1 MDIAPRAT
9 LRRNILTTF
18 VSLLI
23 ITVLSITVPMYYRSS
38 RSMFELSDDL
48 IKQVSQTVI
57 EKTVNYMSPAL
68 SLAKMSSRFI
78 QMEIASSSPDGLFEA
93 SLTDVMNTYSQLF
106 VFEFGGEK
114 GNFIMQMRMP
124 DGTISTKVIDRT
136 SSTPT
141 VRWKFRDISGK
152 IVKTATSMDVKY
164 DPRKEPWYVNA
175 KKNEE
180 LSWTD
185 VYLLFSGTKPGI
197 TASYP
202 IIDRSGKFIGVVGLE
217 IELAVLS
224 NFLESLKVGKNGV
237 AFIIDQKNQLIA
249 YPDIH
254 QTVVREGG
262 TFRPARVDELKSD
275 WIRESFRLR
284 KQDDMQGSK
293 DKFYSEVNGI
303 NYITSFTS
311 FPESFGMDWEIV
323 LIIPED
329 DFIGSIKK
337 ANWQAVLISLC
348 FLTIAIILV
357 WVLSRGISRPIV
369 NLTEEIK
376 NIKDFPLALSSED
389 ETAEVADLKDAFN
402 QMGDQLKEYME
413 NLKETTAA
421 KERIESELKIAH
433 DIQMGILP
441 KIFPPFPDRHEFD
454 LYATLEPAKEVGG
467 DLYDFFFMD
476 DDHFCFTVGDVSGK
490 GVPAALFMAITK
502 TLIKTKATQG
512 LTAETILT
520 RVNEDLSLD
529 NPSVMFV
536 TLFLGI
542 LNVRTG
548 ELNYCNGGHNPPYL
562 IHTNGSLEPMET
574 TNGMALGVM
583 EDFQYTSK
591 QIVLEKGTT
600 IFLYTD
606 GITEAM
612 SEREELFSE
621 ERLENELSVLKDKS
635 TQEMAAGIMERIR
648 IFSEGVPQF
657 DDITMMM
664 LRFYGV

>member
-1 MDIAPRAT
+1 M
-9 LRRNILTTF
+9 L
-18 VSLLI
+18 
-23 ITVLSITVPMYYRSS
+23 
-38 RSMFELSDDL
+38 ELSDDL
-48 IKQVSQTVI
+48 IKQVSQAVI
-57 EKTVNYMSPAL
+57 EKTVNYMNPAL
-68 SLAKMSSRFI
+68 SLVKMSSRFI
-78 QMEIASSSPDGLFEA
+78 QMEFVLSPDELFEA
-93 SLTDVMNTYSQLF
+93 SLIDVMNTYPHLF
-106 VFEFGGEK
+106 IFEFGDEN

-136 SSTPT
+136 SSPPIVT
-141 VRWKFRDISGK
+141 WKFEDISGG
-152 IVKTATSMDVKY
+152 VVRTVTSTDEKY
-164 DPRKEPWYVNA
+164 DPRVEPWYVKA
-175 KKNEE
+175 KKNKE

-185 VYLLFSGTKPGI
+185 VYLLFSDKKPGI

-202 IIDRSGKFIGVVGLE
+202 IIDGSGKFIGVAGLE

-224 NFLESLKVGKNGV
+224 KFLKSLKVRKNGI
-237 AFIIDQKNQLIA
+237 AFIVDKKNQLIA
-249 YPDIH
+249 YPDIQ
-254 QTVVREGG
+254 QTVVREGD

-284 KQDDMQGSK
+284 KQDDMQGSR

-441 KIFPPFPDRHEFD
+441 KIFPAFPDRPEFD
-454 LYATLEPAKEVGG
+454 IYATLEPAKEVGG

-512 LTAETILT
+512 LKAENILT

-542 LNVRTG
+542 LNIRTG
-548 ELNYCNGGHNPPYL
+548 ELEYCNGGHNPPYL

-591 QIVLEKGTT
+591 RIVLEKGTT
-600 IFLYTD
+600 IFMYTD

-635 TQEMAAGIMERIR
+635 TKEMAAGIMERIR

-657 DDITMMM
+657 DDITMLM
-664 LRFYGV
+664 LRFYGE

>member
-1 MDIAPRAT
+1 M
-9 LRRNILTTF
+9 L
-18 VSLLI
+18 
-23 ITVLSITVPMYYRSS
+23 
-38 RSMFELSDDL
+38 ELSDDL
-48 IKQVSQTVI
+48 IKQVSQAVI
-57 EKTVNYMSPAL
+57 EKTVNYMNPAL
-68 SLAKMSSRFI
+68 SLVKMSSRFI
-78 QMEIASSSPDGLFEA
+78 QMEFVLSPDELFEA
-93 SLTDVMNTYSQLF
+93 SLIDVMNTYPHLF
-106 VFEFGGEK
+106 IFEFGDEN

-136 SSTPT
+136 SSPPIVT
-141 VRWKFRDISGK
+141 WKFEDISGG
-152 IVKTATSMDVKY
+152 VVRTVTSTDEKY
-164 DPRKEPWYVNA
+164 DPRKEPWYVKA
-175 KKNEE
+175 KKNKE

-185 VYLLFSGTKPGI
+185 VYLLFSDKKPGI

-202 IIDRSGKFIGVVGLE
+202 IIDGSGKFIGVAGLE

-224 NFLESLKVGKNGV
+224 KFLKSLKVRKNGI
-237 AFIIDQKNQLIA
+237 AFIVDKKNQLIA
-249 YPDIH
+249 YPDIQ
-254 QTVVREGG
+254 QTVVREGD

-284 KQDDMQGSK
+284 KQDDMQGSR

-357 WVLSRGISRPIV
+357 WVLARGISRPIV

-441 KIFPPFPDRHEFD
+441 KIFPAFPDRPEFD
-454 LYATLEPAKEVGG
+454 IYATLEPAKEVGG

-512 LTAETILT
+512 LKAENILI

-548 ELNYCNGGHNPPYL
+548 ELDYCNGGHNPPYL

-574 TNGMALGVM
+574 TNGMALGVV

-591 QIVLEKGTT
+591 RIVLEKGTT
-600 IFLYTD
+600 IFMYTD

-635 TQEMAAGIMERIR
+635 TKEMAAGIMERIR

-657 DDITMMM
+657 DDITMLM
-664 LRFYGV
+664 LRFYGE

>member
-1 MDIAPRAT
+1 
-9 LRRNILTTF
+9 
-18 VSLLI
+18 
-23 ITVLSITVPMYYRSS
+23 
-38 RSMFELSDDL
+38 MFELSDDL
-48 IKQVSQTVI
+48 IKQVSHTVI

-78 QMEIASSSPDGLFEA
+78 QKESVSSPDGLFEA
-93 SLTDVMNTYSQLF
+93 SLIDVMNTYPQIF
-106 VFEFGGEK
+106 VFQFGGEK

-124 DGTISTKVIDRT
+124 DGTISTKIIDRT
-136 SSTPT
+136 SSPPI
-141 VRWKFRDISGK
+141 VSWKFRDKSGHV
-152 IVKTATSMDVKY
+152 IRTDTSTDVKFN
-164 DPRKEPWYVNA
+164 PKVEPWYANA
-175 KKNEE
+175 KKSKE

-202 IIDRSGKFIGVVGLE
+202 IIDRSDKFLGVVGLE

-224 NFLESLKVGKNGV
+224 NFLKSLKVGKNGV
-237 AFIIDQKNQLIA
+237 AFIIDEKKQLIA
-249 YPDIH
+249 YPDIR
-254 QTVVREGG
+254 QTVVKEGDS
-262 TFRPARVDELKSD
+262 FRPARVDELNSD
-275 WIRESFRLR
+275 WIRESFRLG
-284 KQDDMQGSK
+284 KQDNKNGSK
-293 DKFYSEVNGI
+293 DKFYSRVHGK
-303 NYITSFTS
+303 NYITFFTS
-311 FPESFGMDWEIV
+311 FPKSFGMDWEIV

-337 ANWQAVLISLC
+337 ANWQAVLVSLWL
-348 FLTIAIILV
+348 LTIAIVLV
-357 WVLSRGISRPIV
+357 WALSRGISKPIV

-376 NIKDFPLALSSED
+376 NIKDFPLALSSAD

-413 NLKETTAA
+413 NLRETTAA

-441 KIFPPFPDRHEFD
+441 KIFPAFPDRHEFD
-454 LYATLEPAKEVGG
+454 IYAALEPAKEVGG

-512 LTAETILT
+512 LTADTILT

-548 ELNYCNGGHNPPYL
+548 ELDYCNGGHNPPYL
-562 IHTNGSLEPMET
+562 IHTNGSLEPVET

-583 EDFQYTSK
+583 EDFKYTSK
-591 QIVLEKGTT
+591 RIILEKGTT
-600 IFLYTD
+600 IFMYTD
-606 GITEAM
+606 GVTEAM
-612 SEREELFSE
+612 NEREELFSE
-621 ERLENELSVLKDKS
+621 ERLEKELSVLKDKS
-635 TQEMAAGIMERIR
+635 TQEMIADIMERIR
-648 IFSEGVPQF
+648 IFSKGVPQF

-664 LRFYGV
+664 FRFYGV

>member
-1 MDIAPRAT
+1 MDIVPRAT

-23 ITVLSITVPMYYRSS
+23 ITVLSIIVPMYYRSS
-38 RSMFELSDDL
+38 RSLLELSDDL

-78 QMEIASSSPDGLFEA
+78 QMGFVSSPDELFEA
-93 SLTDVMNTYSQLF
+93 SLIDVMNTYPQLF

-124 DGTISTKVIDRT
+124 DGTIATKVIDRT

-152 IVKTATSMDVKY
+152 VVKTTTSMDVKY
-164 DPRKEPWYVNA
+164 DPRTERWYVNA
-175 KKNEE
+175 RKNEE

-202 IIDRSGKFIGVVGLE
+202 IIDRSGKFRGVVGLE

-262 TFRPARVDELKSD
+262 TFRPARVEELKLD

-293 DKFYSEVNGI
+293 DKFYSKVHGK
-303 NYITSFTS
+303 NYISSFTS

-337 ANWQAVLISLC
+337 ANWQAVLISLW

-369 NLTEEIK
+369 DLTEEIK

-441 KIFPPFPDRHEFD
+441 KIFPPFPDRPEFD
-454 LYATLEPAKEVGG
+454 IYAALEPAKEVGG

-512 LTAETILT
+512 LTAETILA

-548 ELNYCNGGHNPPYL
+548 ELYYCNGGHNPPYL
-562 IHTNGSLEPMET
+562 IHTNGSLEFMET

-583 EDFQYTSK
+583 EDFIYTSK
-591 QIVLEKGTT
+591 RIVLEKGET
-600 IFLYTD
+600 IFMYTD
-606 GITEAM
+606 GVTEAM
-612 SEREELFSE
+612 NEREELFSE
-621 ERLENELSVLKDKS
+621 ERLENELNVLKDKS
-635 TQEMAAGIMERIR
+635 TQEMAAGVMERIK

>member
-1 MDIAPRAT
+1 MEIARRTT

-38 RSMFELSDDL
+38 RSMLELSDDL
-48 IKQVSQTVI
+48 IKQVSQAVI
-57 EKTVNYMSPAL
+57 EKTVNYMNPAL
-68 SLAKMSSRFI
+68 SLVKMSSRFI
-78 QMEIASSSPDGLFEA
+78 QMEFGLSPDELFEA
-93 SLTDVMNTYSQLF
+93 SLIDVMNTYPHLF
-106 VFEFGGEK
+106 IFEFGDEN

-136 SSTPT
+136 SSPPIVT
-141 VRWKFRDISGK
+141 WKFEDISGG
-152 IVKTATSMDVKY
+152 VVRTVTSTDEKY
-164 DPRKEPWYVNA
+164 DPRKEPWYVKA
-175 KKNEE
+175 KKNKE

-185 VYLLFSGTKPGI
+185 VYLLFSDKKPGI

-202 IIDRSGKFIGVVGLE
+202 IINGSGKFIGVVGLE

-224 NFLESLKVGKNGV
+224 KFLKSLKVRKNGI
-237 AFIIDQKNQLIA
+237 AFIVDKKNQLIA
-249 YPDIH
+249 YPDIQ
-254 QTVVREGG
+254 QTVVREGD

-284 KQDDMQGSK
+284 KQDDMQGSR

-441 KIFPPFPDRHEFD
+441 KTFPAFPDRHEFD
-454 LYATLEPAKEVGG
+454 IYATVEPAKEVGG

-502 TLIKTKATQG
+502 TLIKTKATKG
-512 LTAETILT
+512 LKAENILI

-542 LNVRTG
+542 LNIRTG
-548 ELNYCNGGHNPPYL
+548 ELDYCNGGHNPPYL
-562 IHTNGSLEPMET
+562 IHTNGNLEPMET

-591 QIVLEKGTT
+591 KIVLEKGTT
-600 IFLYTD
+600 IFMYTD
-606 GITEAM
+606 GITDAM

-621 ERLENELSVLKDKS
+621 ERLEKELSVLKDKS
-635 TQEMAAGIMERIR
+635 TKEMAAGIMERIR
-648 IFSEGVPQF
+648 IFTEGVPQF
-657 DDITMMM
+657 DDITMLM
-664 LRFYGV
+664 LRFYGE

>member
-1 MDIAPRAT
+1 M
-9 LRRNILTTF
+9 L
-18 VSLLI
+18 
-23 ITVLSITVPMYYRSS
+23 
-38 RSMFELSDDL
+38 ELSDDL

-57 EKTVNYMSPAL
+57 EKTINYMSPAL
-68 SLAKMSSRFI
+68 SLVKMSSRFI
-78 QMEIASSSPDGLFEA
+78 QVESVSSNDELFET
-93 SLTDVMNTYSQLF
+93 SLIDVMNTYPQIF
-106 VFEFGGEK
+106 VFEFGDED

-124 DGTISTKVIDRT
+124 DEAIATKIIDRT
-136 SSTPT
+136 SSPPLVT
-141 VRWKFRDISGK
+141 WKFRTLSGD
-152 IVKTATSMDVKY
+152 VFRMDTSSDEQY
-164 DPRKEPWYVNA
+164 DPRVEPWYVKA
-175 KKNEE
+175 KKNNE
-180 LSWTD
+180 LSWTE
-185 VYLLFSGTKPGI
+185 VYLLFSDQKPGI

-202 IIDRSGKFIGVVGLE
+202 IIDRSGKFIGVAGLE

-224 NFLESLKVGKNGV
+224 NFLESLKVGKSGV
-237 AFIIDQKNQLIA
+237 AFIIDQKNRLIA
-249 YPDIH
+249 YPDIR
-254 QTVVREGG
+254 QTVVRERDG
-262 TFRPARVDELKSD
+262 FRPARVDELKSN
-275 WIRESFRLR
+275 WIRESFRLG
-284 KQDDMQGSK
+284 KQDDKNGSK
-293 DKFYSEVNGI
+293 DKFYSKVNGK

-323 LIIPED
+323 LIIPEN

-337 ANWQAVLISLC
+337 ANWKAVLLALY
-348 FLTIAIILV
+348 FLIIAIILV

-376 NIKDFPLALSSED
+376 NIKDFPLVLSSEE
-389 ETAEVADLKDAFN
+389 ETTEVADLKDAFN

-454 LYATLEPAKEVGG
+454 IYATLEPAKEVGG

-490 GVPAALFMAITK
+490 GVPAALFMAVTK

-512 LTAETILT
+512 LTAENILT

-542 LNVRTG
+542 LNIRTG
-548 ELNYCNGGHNPPYL
+548 ELDYCNGGHNPPYL
-562 IHTNGSLEPMET
+562 IHTNGSVEAMKT

-591 QIVLEKGTT
+591 RIVLEKGTT
-600 IFLYTD
+600 IFMYTD

-612 SEREELFSE
+612 NEREELFSE
-621 ERLENELSVLKDKS
+621 ERLENELIVLKDKS
-635 TQEMAAGIMERIR
+635 TQEMAVGVMERINT
-648 IFSEGVPQF
+648 FSEGMPQF

-664 LRFYGV
+664 VRFYGV

>member
-1 MDIAPRAT
+1 
-9 LRRNILTTF
+9 
-18 VSLLI
+18 
-23 ITVLSITVPMYYRSS
+23 
-38 RSMFELSDDL
+38 
-48 IKQVSQTVI
+48 
-57 EKTVNYMSPAL
+57 
-68 SLAKMSSRFI
+68 
-78 QMEIASSSPDGLFEA
+78 
-93 SLTDVMNTYSQLF
+93 
-106 VFEFGGEK
+106 
-114 GNFIMQMRMP
+114 
-124 DGTISTKVIDRT
+124 
-136 SSTPT
+136 
-141 VRWKFRDISGK
+141 
-152 IVKTATSMDVKY
+152 
-164 DPRKEPWYVNA
+164 
-175 KKNEE
+175 
-180 LSWTD
+180 
-185 VYLLFSGTKPGI
+185 
-197 TASYP
+197 
-202 IIDRSGKFIGVVGLE
+202 
-217 IELAVLS
+217 
-224 NFLESLKVGKNGV
+224 
-237 AFIIDQKNQLIA
+237 
-249 YPDIH
+249 
-254 QTVVREGG
+254 
-262 TFRPARVDELKSD
+262 
-275 WIRESFRLR
+275 
-284 KQDDMQGSK
+284 MQGSR

-348 FLTIAIILV
+348 FLTIAIILM
-357 WVLSRGISRPIV
+357 WVLARGISRPIV

-376 NIKDFPLALSSED
+376 NIKDFPLALISED

-441 KIFPPFPDRHEFD
+441 KIFPAFPDRHEFD
-454 LYATLEPAKEVGG
+454 IYATLEPAKEVGG

-490 GVPAALFMAITK
+490 GVPASLFMAITK

-512 LTAETILT
+512 LTAVTILT

-548 ELNYCNGGHNPPYL
+548 ELEYCNGGHNPPYL

-591 QIVLEKGTT
+591 RIVLEKGTT
-600 IFLYTD
+600 IFMYTD

-612 SEREELFSE
+612 NEREELFSE
-621 ERLENELSVLKDKS
+621 ERLEKELSVLKDK
-635 TQEMAAGIMERIR
+635 TTKEMAVGIMERIKT
-648 IFSEGVPQF
+648 FSEGVPQF
-657 DDITMMM
+657 DDITMLM
-664 LRFYGV
+664 LRFYGE

>member
-1 MDIAPRAT
+1 MDIARRTT

-38 RSMFELSDDL
+38 RSMLELSDDL
-48 IKQVSQTVI
+48 IKQVSQAVI
-57 EKTVNYMSPAL
+57 EKTVNYMNPAL
-68 SLAKMSSRFI
+68 SLVKMSSRFI
-78 QMEIASSSPDGLFEA
+78 QMEFVLSPDELFEA
-93 SLTDVMNTYSQLF
+93 SLIDVMNTYPHLF
-106 VFEFGGEK
+106 IFEFGDEN

-136 SSTPT
+136 SSPPIVT
-141 VRWKFRDISGK
+141 WKFEDISGG
-152 IVKTATSMDVKY
+152 VVRTVTSTDEKY
-164 DPRKEPWYVNA
+164 DPRVEPWYVKA
-175 KKNEE
+175 KKNKE

-185 VYLLFSGTKPGI
+185 VYLLFSDKKPGI

-202 IIDRSGKFIGVVGLE
+202 IIDGSGKFIGVAGLE

-224 NFLESLKVGKNGV
+224 KFLKSLKVRKNGI
-237 AFIIDQKNQLIA
+237 AFIVDKKNQLIA
-249 YPDIH
+249 YPDIQ
-254 QTVVREGG
+254 QTVVREGD

-284 KQDDMQGSK
+284 KQDDMQGSR

-357 WVLSRGISRPIV
+357 WVLARGISRPIV

-441 KIFPPFPDRHEFD
+441 KIFPAFPDRPEFD
-454 LYATLEPAKEVGG
+454 IYATLEPAKEVGG

-512 LTAETILT
+512 LKAENILI

-548 ELNYCNGGHNPPYL
+548 ELDYCNGGHNPPYL

-591 QIVLEKGTT
+591 RIVLEKGTT
-600 IFLYTD
+600 IFMYTD

-635 TQEMAAGIMERIR
+635 TKEMAAGIMERIK

-657 DDITMMM
+657 DDITMLM
-664 LRFYGV
+664 LRFYGE

>member
-1 MDIAPRAT
+1 MDIARRTT

-38 RSMFELSDDL
+38 RSMLELSDDL
-48 IKQVSQTVI
+48 IKQVSQAVI
-57 EKTVNYMSPAL
+57 EKTVNYMNPAL
-68 SLAKMSSRFI
+68 SLVKMSSRFI
-78 QMEIASSSPDGLFEA
+78 QMEFVSSPDELFEA
-93 SLTDVMNTYSQLF
+93 SLIDVMNTYPHLF
-106 VFEFGGEK
+106 IFEFGDEN

-136 SSTPT
+136 SSPPIVT
-141 VRWKFRDISGK
+141 WKFEDISGG
-152 IVKTATSMDVKY
+152 VVRTVTSTDEKY
-164 DPRKEPWYVNA
+164 DPRVEPWYVKA
-175 KKNEE
+175 KKNKE

-185 VYLLFSGTKPGI
+185 VYLLFSDKKPGI

-224 NFLESLKVGKNGV
+224 NFLKSLKVRKNGV
-237 AFIIDQKNQLIA
+237 AFIVDKKNQLIA
-249 YPDIH
+249 YPDIQ
-254 QTVVREGG
+254 QTVVREGD

-284 KQDDMQGSK
+284 KQDDMQGSR

-357 WVLSRGISRPIV
+357 WVLARGISRPIV

-376 NIKDFPLALSSED
+376 NIKDFPLALSSEY
-389 ETAEVADLKDAFN
+389 ETVEVADLKDAFN

-454 LYATLEPAKEVGG
+454 IYAALEPAKEVGG

-512 LTAETILT
+512 LAAETILK

-542 LNVRTG
+542 LNIRTG
-548 ELNYCNGGHNPPYL
+548 ELDYCNGGHNPPYL

-591 QIVLEKGTT
+591 RIVLEKGTT
-600 IFLYTD
+600 IFMYTD

-621 ERLENELSVLKDKS
+621 ERLEKELSVLKDKS
-635 TQEMAAGIMERIR
+635 TREMAAGIMERIKT
-648 IFSEGVPQF
+648 FSEGVPQF

-664 LRFYGV
+664 LRFYGE